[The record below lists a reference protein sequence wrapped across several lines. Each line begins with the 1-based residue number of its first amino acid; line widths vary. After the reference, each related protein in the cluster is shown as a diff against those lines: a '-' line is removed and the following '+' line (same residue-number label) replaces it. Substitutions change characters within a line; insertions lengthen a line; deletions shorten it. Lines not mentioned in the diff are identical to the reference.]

1 MGLKIND
8 KHIFRLYFV
17 RAVFIA
23 KCIYI
28 KKAFSMRAIFRN
40 RKFNFTYIEL
50 VSQTLYKVEIVG
62 ADMHNVITC

>member
-23 KCIYI
+23 EWRIYI
-28 KKAFSMRAIFRN
+28 KKAFLMRAIFRN
-40 RKFNFTYIEL
+40 RKFNFTYTEL
-50 VSQTLYKVEIVG
+50 VSQTLYKVGIVW
-62 ADMHNVITC
+62 ADMQNITC